1 MIETRE
7 EWLAARKS
15 GVGASEAA
23 AVLGVDPYK
32 SAYSLWAEK
41 SGLVEPG
48 DVGEA
53 AYWGNKLEPVILDE
67 AANRMGWSLTRRPF
81 DLRRHDNRGVG
92 GSPSIPLFA
101 TLDAV
106 AYRRGDLGV
115 VDAKAPGLRQA
126 PAWAAGAPLVYQV
139 QIQAQLAVTGFSW
152 GALAVLLGGQE
163 FTVVS
168 LERDDAFIAVLERE
182 VAAFWARVEDDEPPP
197 IDASVSTIATLD
209 RLHEEDSGIT
219 VALGDEAL
227 QVVHDRAA
235 YSKTKGAADKEY
247 KQASRELKAML
258 GTATWGTLPDGRRV
272 QYRIETRAGYTVE
285 PKAPRILRVLK
296 K

>member
-32 SAYSLWAEK
+32 SRYSLWAEK
-41 SGLVEPG
+41 TGKVEPG
-48 DVGEA
+48 DVGEP
-53 AYWGNKLEPVILDE
+53 AYWGNVLEPVILAE
-67 AANRMGWSLTRRPF
+67 CEKRMGWQFSVKTKPF
-81 DLRRHDNRGVG
+81 DMRWTWG
-92 GSPSIPLFA
+92 PSGKLFA

-106 AYRRGDLGV
+106 AVRDGHGFGV
-115 VDAKAPGLRQA
+115 VDAKAPGARQA

-139 QIQAQLAVTGFSW
+139 QIQAQLAVTGFKW

-163 FTVVS
+163 FSVVT
-168 LERDDAFIAVLERE
+168 LDRDDAFIAVLERE
-182 VAAFWARVEDDEPPP
+182 VASFWGLVEADDPPP

-209 RLHEEDSGIT
+209 RLHDEDSGIT

-227 QVVHDRAA
+227 QVVNDRAA
-235 YSKTKGAADKEY
+235 YGKTKGAADKEY